1 MDMAGFAVNLQLFL
15 RHPSASFSLMAGIGM
30 QESHFLSHLV
40 RVEDLE
46 PKARNCTEVRR
57 HRLFNKVF
65 YMHYFLFELDFSLAH
80 QY

>member
-1 MDMAGFAVNLQLFL
+1 MAAFAVNLQLFL

-46 PKARNCTEVRR
+46 PKARNCTQVSKGFI
-57 HRLFNKVF
+57 LFYTKKV
-65 YMHYFLFELDFSLAH
+65 
-80 QY
+80 